1 MSIKPNIS
9 GQYTAKANEIIY
21 TQDSL
26 TTSILLL
33 LKGKV
38 NILLSPDNTENRDF
52 EARLFSL
59 DGNTFLGISD
69 VFTEGKTTITLKA
82 EEPSVFYCFPAS
94 CVDDAKKI
102 LASQKDYSAYMLSSL
117 ATLID
122 YSYTAY
128 QKLYT
133 IYADLRYLSDTMLI
147 YYLALKD
154 RYYFKYSI
162 LHSSMNDIANRYE
175 IMKKKGQA
183 FFPVETDVLIKP
195 LFSDDNA
202 SLSEADMPD
211 IEYFI
216 RLLNISVDSRKAF
229 FSADDY
235 VCEYHLKKG
244 SERLRSILSAIRY
257 ILKSIQSDIGL
268 LYQHSDNLFSAYS
281 MISLELVNDK
291 EAARSAVGILE
302 NGIKVFTKNIERLQN
317 EFDCLYSI
325 KTDNLPN
332 MLQNIINSTGLSQ
345 TSISDS
351 DELPSELNNSLENIL
366 TYCNFPKDKTEI
378 FLKNMGM
385 FRSLKDKSS
394 SAPEIRELR
403 GTITADFFELYS
415 IALHKALES
424 NNNIPKYIRMFL
436 NYGYM
441 DEKLLTHEQIFTL
454 YRMCEKQYSSGRF
467 DVSSCIQWFDM
478 IYKME
483 KDPSI
488 NEFGLD
494 YYDNFRDMKRRKQV
508 TDQDKADYDND
519 SLGRLKFEINS
530 MLKPNQKICHGH
542 ISSYFPILHK
552 DMITRD
558 LEKCAVTPEK
568 IEEVLQKLLS
578 IDYSAFYREVWFRAG
593 QQQISMDRTPIMKE
607 VLPDIIIV
615 PTFGARGSMWQ
626 ELSGKARNTPGRFI
640 LPAFCDEDLN
650 DIILKLVG
658 NFRWELCRTMMGAAW
673 NDVTEKSLTSEYS
686 DYIQFIKTNKDLSDD
701 VKEKIK
707 VQCAKFRNVVR
718 DIFTNDYE
726 SYINSE
732 STGILRLNKVA
743 RSILFRYCPFS
754 RSIRENLAKQ
764 PAYSELVLQM
774 TNQRTK
780 YGKLLE
786 SKYNKAFNPDNRD
799 IEMEDTITFYK
810 DF

>member
-1 MSIKPNIS
+1 MSIKPNTS
-9 GQYTAKANEIIY
+9 GQYTAKANEILY

-26 TTSILLL
+26 TTTILLL

-38 NILLSPDNTENRDF
+38 NILLSPDNSEQKDF
-52 EARLFSL
+52 EARLYSL
-59 DGNTFLGISD
+59 DGNTFLGIND
-69 VFTEGKTTITLKA
+69 VFTEGKTTVTLKA
-82 EEPSVFYCFPAS
+82 EEPSIFYCFPAS
-94 CVDDAKKI
+94 CVDDAKKL
-102 LASQKDYSAYMLSSL
+102 LASQKDYSAYMMSSL

-133 IYADLRYLSDTMLI
+133 IYSDLKYLSDTMLI

-154 RYYFKYSI
+154 KYYFKYSI
-162 LHSSMNDIANRYE
+162 LHPSMNDIANRYG
-175 IMKKKGQA
+175 IMKKKGQT
-183 FFPVETDVLIKP
+183 FFPIESDVLIKP
-195 LFSDDNA
+195 LSSDENA
-202 SLSEADMPD
+202 SLPEADLPD

-216 RLLNISVDSRKAF
+216 HLLNISVDSRKAF
-229 FSADDY
+229 FSSDNY

-244 SERLRSILSAIRY
+244 SEKLCSILSATRY
-257 ILKSIQSDIGL
+257 ILKSIQSDISL
-268 LYQHSDNLFSAYS
+268 LYQQSENLFSAYS

-291 EAARSAVGILE
+291 EAARSAIGILE
-302 NGIKVFTKNIERLQN
+302 NGIKVFTKNITRLQN

-325 KTDNLPN
+325 KTDNLPD
-332 MLQNIINSTGLSQ
+332 MLQNIINSVGLSQ
-345 TSISDS
+345 TTSEDS

-366 TYCNFPKDKTEI
+366 AYCSFPEDKTNI
-378 FLKNMGM
+378 FLRNMGM

-403 GTITADFFELYS
+403 AAITADFFDLYS
-415 IALHKALES
+415 IALHKALQS
-424 NNNIPKYIRMFL
+424 SSIPKYIRMFL
-436 NYGYM
+436 NYGFM
-441 DEKLLTHEQIFTL
+441 DEKLLTNEQVFTL
-454 YRMCEKQYSSGRF
+454 YRMCEKKYDSGRF
-467 DVSSCIQWFDM
+467 DVSTCTQWFDKV
-478 IYKME
+478 YKME

-494 YYDNFRDMKRRKQV
+494 YFDNFREMKKRKQV
-508 TDQDKADYDND
+508 SDQDKPDYDND
-519 SLGRLKFEINS
+519 TLGRLQFEINS

-558 LEKCAVTPEK
+558 LEKCAVTPDRISAALER
-568 IEEVLQKLLS
+568 LLN
-578 IDYSAFYREVWFRAG
+578 IDYSAFYREVWFRVG
-593 QQQISMDRTPIMKE
+593 QPQISMDRTPIMKE

-686 DYIQFIKTNKDLSDD
+686 DYIQFIKNNKDLSED

-743 RSILFRYCPFS
+743 RSIVFRYCPFS
-754 RSIRENLAKQ
+754 RPIRENLAKQ

-774 TNQRTK
+774 TNQRAK

-810 DF
+810 DL